1 MNTKKVKT
9 LVASY
14 ARTFIAVA
22 TYAILNGESDAQAI
36 ITAALVAV
44 VGPAIRAAN
53 PNDPALN
60 LLADKVEVELKKV
73 ASKPKKTK

>member
-1 MNTKKVKT
+1 MDTKKIKT
-9 LVASY
+9 LVGSY

-22 TYAILNGESDAQAI
+22 TYALLNGESDLQAVLI
-36 ITAALVAV
+36 AGLVAV

-53 PNDPALN
+53 PNDPAFG

-73 ASKPKKTK
+73 ANKPKKTK

>member
-1 MNTKKVKT
+1 MDIKKLKT
-9 LVASY
+9 LVGSY

-22 TYAILNGESDAQAI
+22 TYAVLNGESDTQAI
-36 ITAALVAV
+36 LIAGLVAV

-53 PNDPALN
+53 PNDPAFG

>member
-14 ARTFIAVA
+14 ARTFIAVV
-22 TYAILNGESDAQAI
+22 TYAILNGESDVQAI

-60 LLADKVEVELKKV
+60 LLANKVEVELKKV